1 LTLQGK
7 NSLEIRHFQ
16 RKTGWSSPPGAN
28 VIFSTG
34 WCAGRCAWRRE
45 HCMLLEASMR
55 RLACLAVVP
64 LLMLLPARAD
74 ALTVR
79 DVIELTRAGLG
90 DEIILALIDV
100 DPSVFPIDTAT
111 LKHLKQSGVSERVI
125 LAMVQSARTLPPP
138 PQPVAVVAEPAPLPA
153 PVPQVIVI
161 EHHDAPQIRE
171 VPVAVPV
178 YIPVATRSTHHH
190 SVQQESEPDRGL
202 DRAQGEAHRAPVKTP
217 EPVYWGFG
225 GKLRPDATVRKKPN

>member
-1 LTLQGK
+1 
-7 NSLEIRHFQ
+7 
-16 RKTGWSSPPGAN
+16 
-28 VIFSTG
+28 
-34 WCAGRCAWRRE
+34 
-45 HCMLLEASMR
+45 MR

-79 DVIELTRAGLG
+79 DIVELTRAGLG
-90 DEIILALIDV
+90 DEILLALIDV

-125 LAMVQSARTLPPP
+125 LAMVQSARMPTPPP
-138 PQPVAVVAEPAPLPA
+138 PPAAVVAEPAPA
-153 PVPQVIVI
+153 PEPRVIVI
-161 EHHDAPQIRE
+161 EHHDAPQVRE

-178 YIPVATRSTHHH
+178 YIPVATRSTRHH
-190 SVQQESEPDRGL
+190 SVEQESEPGRGP
-202 DRAQGEAHRAPVKTP
+202 DRAEGDPHRAPVKAP

-225 GKLRPDATVRKKPN
+225 GKLRPDAWQPSPDAGVRKKPN